1 MNREEAII
9 KTKEILWN
17 TISEEIRTNIEN
29 SINKGLFYT
38 LVPTSDDDIYLYE
51 NDINVLK
58 LLGYTVIER
67 YDLEDDYSLR
77 YKYSEHLKTVKLN
90 NINNNIVPYTLILWD

>member
-1 MNREEAII
+1 MNRAEAKL

-38 LVPTSDDDIYLYE
+38 LVPTSDDDIYFYE
-51 NDINVLK
+51 NDIKILK
-58 LLGYTVIER
+58 VLGYTVIER
-67 YDLEDDYSLR
+67 DDLENDYCLR
-77 YKYSEHLKTVKLN
+77 NKYSVYLN
-90 NINNNIVPYTLILWD
+90 NLKLDTMISYIPYTLIIWD

>member
-1 MNREEAII
+1 MNREEAKI

-29 SINKGLFYT
+29 NINKGLFYT
-38 LVPTSDDDIYLYE
+38 LITTSDDDIYLYE
-51 NDINVLK
+51 KDIEILK
-58 LLGYTVIER
+58 FLGYTVIER
-67 YDLEDDYSLR
+67 YDMENDYSLR

-90 NINNNIVPYTLILWD
+90 NNIVPYTLILWD

>member
-1 MNREEAII
+1 MNREEAKI

-51 NDINVLK
+51 NDINILK

-67 YDLEDDYSLR
+67 YDLEDDYTLR
-77 YKYSEHLKTVKLN
+77 CKYSYHLQNLKLDTM
-90 NINNNIVPYTLILWD
+90 ISYIPYTLIIWG

>member
-1 MNREEAII
+1 MNREEAKL

-38 LVPTSDDDIYLYE
+38 LVPTSDDDIYIYE
-51 NDINVLK
+51 NDINILK

-67 YDLEDDYSLR
+67 DDLENDYCLR
-77 YKYSEHLKTVKLN
+77 NKYSVYLN
-90 NINNNIVPYTLILWD
+90 NLKLDTMISYIPYTLIIWD